1 MDVVRRNPKSFLS
14 EKERV
19 GISKVGL
26 LIIRR
31 RILIFN
37 KWLVVYDGPAFVLQ
51 KLSLLKKDTTLPKFK
66 CRT

>member
-1 MDVVRRNPKSFLS
+1 MDVERRNPKSFLS

-19 GISKVGL
+19 GKSKVGL
-26 LIIRR
+26 LIMRR

-37 KWLVVYDGPAFVLQ
+37 KRLVVYDGLACVLQ
-51 KLSLLKKDTTLPKFK
+51 KPSLLKKDTTLPKFK